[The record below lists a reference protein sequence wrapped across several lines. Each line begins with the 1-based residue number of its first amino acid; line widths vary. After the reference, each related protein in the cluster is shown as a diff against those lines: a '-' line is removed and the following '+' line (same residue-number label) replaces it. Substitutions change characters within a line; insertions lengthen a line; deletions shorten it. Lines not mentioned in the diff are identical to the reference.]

1 MPAFCYYPRTMSEK
15 PLNLDERYG
24 RSKNEVSKTT
34 LVLVGIA
41 LAAFFTFAIY
51 STFIAKPLASVEVRS
66 YKKLDATHMR
76 GNFTAL
82 TGDQPA
88 SCSFK
93 AYAARGNVVGFVEV
107 EIPANN
113 SDKLALQVIVKTL
126 EPASVLKADGCRVK

>member
-1 MPAFCYYPRTMSEK
+1 MSEK

-24 RSKNEVSKTT
+24 RSKNEVSRTT
-34 LVLVGIA
+34 LVLIGLA
-41 LAAFFTFAIY
+41 LLAFFTFAIY
-51 STFIAKPLASVEVRS
+51 STFIAKPVASVELTS
-66 YKKLDATHMR
+66 FKKIDDTHIR

-93 AYAARGNVVGFVEV
+93 AYATRGNVVGFVEV

-113 SDKLALQVIVKTL
+113 SDQLALQVIVKTL
-126 EPASVLKADGCRVK
+126 EPASILKADGCRVK